1 MKQRN
6 EWVEP
11 FIAQHLAY
19 SFLSKVLYEPPS
31 EALIRNIVQEDLFAE
46 WPLPGSNARTDE
58 GLKTLQQFTRD
69 WHDERMRA
77 LERDYARLFLG
88 PGKLLAPP
96 WESVY
101 RSPKGLIFERQTLEV
116 RQFFQRAGMPIPNL
130 GTEPD
135 DHIGLELRFVAYLC
149 AQGLYALEIN
159 KVEAFDAILETL
171 CQFFAAHL
179 SQWADQC
186 FDQIAEHAETRFY
199 RGIAQLASGCL
210 AHTRAMLDAPCEAL
224 SP

>member
-1 MKQRN
+1 MTQRS

-19 SFLSKVLYEPPS
+19 SFLSKALYEPPS
-31 EALIRNIVQEDLFAE
+31 EELIRRIVEENLFDE
-46 WPLPGSNARTDE
+46 WPLPGSNARTE
-58 GLKTLQQFTRD
+58 GGLKTLQQFTRD
-69 WHDERMRA
+69 WHDERMHA
-77 LERDYARLFLG
+77 LKRDYARLFLG

-101 RSPKGLIFERQTLEV
+101 RSPKGLIFEQQTLQV
-116 RQFFQRAGMPIPNL
+116 RQIFQRAGMPIPNL

-149 AQGLYALEIN
+149 AQGLYALEMN
-159 KVEAFDAILETL
+159 QPDNFDAILETL
-171 CQFFAAHL
+171 CQFFALHL

-199 RGIAQLASGCL
+199 RGVAQLASGCL
-210 AHTRAMLDAPCEAL
+210 TYTQEMLHAPCEAL